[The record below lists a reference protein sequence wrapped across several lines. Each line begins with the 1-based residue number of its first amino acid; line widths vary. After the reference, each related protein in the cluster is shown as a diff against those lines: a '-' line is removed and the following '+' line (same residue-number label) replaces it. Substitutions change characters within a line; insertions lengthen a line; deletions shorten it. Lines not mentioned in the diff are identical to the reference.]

1 MGRAYVE
8 VARAR
13 LEGLLAAFPKLL
25 PADSQHTF
33 VETDAVRYVYQPLE
47 QLFVLMVTTKSSN
60 ILEDLE
66 TLHLLAKLVP
76 EYCKSA
82 KEDDV
87 MRNVFELIF
96 AFDEV
101 LQPLG
106 VREKLNMGQVKTFME
121 MESHEEKIF
130 EMVEKNKQ
138 REAKEQA
145 KLRQAQIDRE
155 RQDAAKAGRSPGFGS
170 GGAGPRPTPG
180 GDTAYVVRPSPSEQ
194 RAHPPPAAAAASA
207 HKPGL
212 DLKKGPS
219 KTDAFLKQLGIQD
232 VPAAAAAPVAKS
244 AGASLPPPVATAPY
258 VASLSLAHTEDA
270 CPLLG
275 AFFS

>member
-1 MGRAYVE
+1 MVVVAAAVCTRSGKGMEEREKSIFFFLFNPFFFSFIVLMGRAYVE

-13 LEGLLAAFPKLL
+13 LEGLLSAFPKLL
-25 PADSQHTF
+25 PSDSQHTF

-106 VREKLNMGQVKTFME
+106 VREKINIGQVKTFMA

-145 KLRQAQIDRE
+145 KLRQAQID
-155 RQDAAKAGRSPGFGS
+155 AAKSTRSTGFG
-170 GGAGPRPTPG
+170 GGGGGGPGGRPTPP
-180 GDTAYVVRPSPSEQ
+180 TESAYVVRSPAPEA
-194 RAHPPPAAAAASA
+194 RAPPPSSTA

-212 DLKKGPS
+212 DLKKG
-219 KTDAFLKQLGIQD
+219 AWLAD
-232 VPAAAAAPVAKS
+232 VHS
-244 AGASLPPPVATAPY
+244 R
-258 VASLSLAHTEDA
+258 
-270 CPLLG
+270 
-275 AFFS
+275 